1 MPATPPADWRRRA
14 EALGSLRD
22 ASGELPAGHR
32 RSHRAID
39 RARLSTERG
48 YRQSEAIDRAVR
60 LPAAAAAA
68 LARAAARGPACSSRP
83 LRLGCRAAAARQAA
97 ASRHSRQPTCLRRD
111 APIAS
116 SAITDG
122 GRHPATA
129 VSFGGCSSIVCL
141 AFVVTLSPLS
151 YTCAALTCRPPE
163 ERAVRRSTAT
173 TRRPRSAC
181 SGASRPTSTVRAHI
195 SHHLPALR
203 AHACVAHTTR
213 PGAGACQVRGASA
226 EAAMGVSSGRRRRAA
241 CCLRHRRSSHAAR
254 RR

>member
-1 MPATPPADWRRRA
+1 MHAAQPAEWRRRA

-32 RSHRAID
+32 RSHHRCYRQSEAID

-48 YRQSEAIDRAVR
+48 YRQSGAPPRSSSGSSGSSCRTRAGLQLEAA
-60 LPAAAAAA
+60 PAG
-68 LARAAARGPACSSRP
+68 LSRSCSE
-83 LRLGCRAAAARQAA
+83 
-97 ASRHSRQPTCLRRD
+97 
-111 APIAS
+111 AS
-116 SAITDG
+116 SSVTPLATAHMPPTRRSDRLLRNHRSCG
-122 GRHPATA
+122 GRHPATDDA
-129 VSFGGCSSIVCL
+129 LVRKAQLGLPVYR
-141 AFVVTLSPLS
+141 PLS

-181 SGASRPTSTVRAHI
+181 SGASRPTSTVRAH
-195 SHHLPALR
+195 LTTPPPALR